1 MLLQIWKVSV
11 TNTGVL
17 SLPSSCKLNRF
28 KSIKV
33 KIGWDKK
40 KPVKKYDNILGC
52 LQTRHS
58 KHDIYLVLL
67 LIKNAFL

>member
-1 MLLQIWKVSV
+1 
-11 TNTGVL
+11 
-17 SLPSSCKLNRF
+17 
-28 KSIKV
+28 V